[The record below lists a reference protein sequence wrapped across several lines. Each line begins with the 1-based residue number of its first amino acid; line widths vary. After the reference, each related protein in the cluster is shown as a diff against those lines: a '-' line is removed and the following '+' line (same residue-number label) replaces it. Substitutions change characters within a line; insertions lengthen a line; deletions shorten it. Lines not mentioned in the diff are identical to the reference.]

1 MQTANQI
8 TIGSQVI
15 YRCPWTGYSI
25 TGEVKQGNEEWGE
38 GFFDIRPECG
48 GEIDED
54 YLDTAIHTTDILK
67 TVGNRPVKLRECE
80 FGFKV
85 VDEPV

>member
-1 MQTANQI
+1 MQTATQI

-15 YRCPWTGYSI
+15 YRCPWTGYPI
-25 TGEVKQGNEEWGE
+25 KGEVKQGNEEWGE
-38 GFFDIRPECG
+38 GFFDIHPDGDCG
-48 GEIDED
+48 Y
-54 YLDTAIHTTDILK
+54 YLDTAIHTDDIIK
-67 TVGNRPVKLRECE
+67 TVGDRPVKMRECE

>member
-15 YRCPWTGYSI
+15 YRCPWTGYGI
-25 TGEVKQGNEEWGE
+25 TGKVVQGNEEWGE
-38 GFFDIRPECG
+38 GFFDIKPEQG
-48 GEIDED
+48 GPDD
-54 YLDTAIHTTDILK
+54 GYLDTAIHISSIIK
-67 TVGNRPVKLRECE
+67 TVGDRPVKLRECE

>member
-1 MQTANQI
+1 MTTATQI

-15 YRCPWTGYSI
+15 YRCPWTGYNI
-25 TGEVKQGNEEWGE
+25 TGKVVQGNDEWGE
-38 GFFDIRPECG
+38 GFFDIKPEQDTPDDG
-48 GEIDED
+48 
-54 YLDTAIHTTDILK
+54 YLDTAIHTDDIIK
-67 TVGNRPVKLRECE
+67 TVGDRPVKLRECA

>member
-25 TGEVKQGNEEWGE
+25 TGEVVQSNEEWGE
-38 GFFDIRPECG
+38 GFFDIKPKQDG
-48 GEIDED
+48 PDDD

-67 TVGNRPVKLRECE
+67 TVGDRPVKLRECA